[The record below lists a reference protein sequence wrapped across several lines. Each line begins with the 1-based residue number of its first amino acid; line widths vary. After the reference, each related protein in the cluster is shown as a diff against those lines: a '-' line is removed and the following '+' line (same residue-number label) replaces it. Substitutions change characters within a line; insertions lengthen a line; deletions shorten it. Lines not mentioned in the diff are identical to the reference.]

1 MASRGTFE
9 VLACLGLQTVP
20 IQTGNA
26 ETEQGERMLRGIII
40 SPDEGL
46 AEELQS
52 LLSETSW
59 LSVVRWVDRYPS
71 AVDLG
76 RTLRAHAPQVVFLGL
91 QDMDA
96 AFDTA
101 SRIEACAPGMQIV
114 AFGNNTD
121 SQALMA
127 LMRVGIREYLSAPFE
142 SREIQETL
150 TRAKE
155 NLDRNPLRRFESEYI
170 FSFLPAKPGV
180 GTSTI
185 AMNAAWAC
193 SRQPETKTLLV
204 DLDLN
209 SGMQRFMLK
218 LDNEYSIVD
227 AAANAFK
234 LDETLWPQLV
244 TSISHM
250 DVLHSG
256 RLNPGHHVEGAQIR
270 SMVEFARRNYQS
282 VCVDLSGNMEKYS
295 IEIMQESKRV
305 YLVTTPEIASLHLA
319 RERFHYLRQ
328 LDLGDRIQLVLNRS
342 QKRAPISVS
351 QIEDLLG
358 LPVLASI
365 PNDYQSV
372 GRALTD
378 GTPVDSNTDLGREFQ
393 SLAAAMMERK
403 PVKAAPKAGKWI
415 SDYLSILPGKSILF
429 ADKKNG

>member
-1 MASRGTFE
+1 
-9 VLACLGLQTVP
+9 
-20 IQTGNA
+20 
-26 ETEQGERMLRGIII
+26 MLRGIII
-40 SPDEGL
+40 TPDEGL
-46 AEELQS
+46 AEELQD
-52 LLSETSW
+52 LLSHVST
-59 LSVVRWVDRYPS
+59 LGIVRWVDRYPN
-71 AVDLG
+71 AIDLG
-76 RTLRAHAPQVVFLGL
+76 RTLRAHSPQVVFLGL

-96 AFDTA
+96 AFETA
-101 SRIEACAPGMQIV
+101 SRVEACVPGMQIV
-114 AFGNNTD
+114 TFGNNAD
-121 SQALMA
+121 PQALIA
-127 LMRVGIREYLSAPFE
+127 LMRVGIREYLASPFQL
-142 SREIQETL
+142 RDTLETL
-150 TRAKE
+150 SRVQE
-155 NLDRNPLRRFESEYI
+155 NLERNPLRPFESEYI

-193 SRQPETKTLLV
+193 SRLPETKTLLM

-227 AAANAFK
+227 ASENAFK

-244 TSISHM
+244 TSIGHM

-256 RLNPGHHVEGAQIR
+256 RLNPGYRIEGAQVR

-305 YLVTTPEIASLHLA
+305 FLVTTPEIASLHLA
-319 RERFHYLRQ
+319 RERYHYLRQ
-328 LDLGDRIQLVLNRS
+328 LDLGDRIQLVLNRA

-358 LPVLASI
+358 LPVLACI
-365 PNDYQSV
+365 QNDYQGVS
-372 GRALTD
+372 RALTA
-378 GTPVDSNTDLGREFQ
+378 GKPVDGSSELAREFQ
-393 SLAAAMMERK
+393 QLASAMMERK
-403 PVKAAPKAGKWI
+403 PAKAAPKAGKSI
-415 SDYLSILPGKSILF
+415 ADYLSILPGKSILF

>member
-1 MASRGTFE
+1 
-9 VLACLGLQTVP
+9 
-20 IQTGNA
+20 
-26 ETEQGERMLRGIII
+26 MLRGIII

-46 AEELQS
+46 AEELQE
-52 LLSETSW
+52 LLSQVNT
-59 LSVVRWVDRYPS
+59 VGIVRWVDRYPN
-71 AVDLG
+71 AIDLG

-96 AFDTA
+96 AFETA
-101 SRIEACAPGMQIV
+101 SRIEACVPGMQIV
-114 AFGNNTD
+114 TFGNNAD
-121 SQALMA
+121 PQALMA
-127 LMRVGIREYLSAPFE
+127 LMRLGIREYLGAPFQI
-142 SREIQETL
+142 RDITETL
-150 TRAKE
+150 KRVKE
-155 NLDRNPLRRFESEYI
+155 NLDRNPLRPFESEYI
-170 FSFLPAKPGV
+170 FSFLPSKPGV

-193 SRQPETKTLLV
+193 SRQPETKSLLI

-227 AAANAFK
+227 ASENAFR

-256 RLNPGHHVEGAQIR
+256 RLNPGYRIDGAQIR
-270 SMVEFARRNYQS
+270 SIVEFARRNYQS

-319 RERFHYLRQ
+319 RERYHYLRQ
-328 LDLGDRIQLVLNRS
+328 LDLGDRIQLILNRS
-342 QKRAPISVS
+342 QKRAHISVS

-358 LPVLASI
+358 IPVLASI
-365 PNDYQSV
+365 PNDYQGVSQ
-372 GRALTD
+372 ALTA
-378 GTPVDSNTDLGREFQ
+378 GKPVDVNSDLGHEFQ
-393 SLAAAMMERK
+393 VLAAAMMERK
-403 PVKAAPKAGKWI
+403 AVKSAAKAGKSI

-429 ADKKNG
+429 ADKKSG

>member
-1 MASRGTFE
+1 
-9 VLACLGLQTVP
+9 
-20 IQTGNA
+20 
-26 ETEQGERMLRGIII
+26 MLRGIII

-46 AEELQS
+46 AEELQE
-52 LLSETSW
+52 LLSQVST
-59 LSVVRWVDRYPS
+59 LGIVRWVDRYPN
-71 AVDLG
+71 AIDLG
-76 RTLRAHAPQVVFLGL
+76 RTLRAHSPQVIFLGL
-91 QDMDA
+91 QDLDQ
-96 AFDTA
+96 AFETA
-101 SRIEACAPGMQIV
+101 SRIEACVPGMQIV
-114 AFGNNTD
+114 TFGNNAD
-121 SQALMA
+121 PQALIA
-127 LMRVGIREYLSAPFE
+127 LMRVGIREYLAAPFQ
-142 SREIQETL
+142 SSDIVETL
-150 TRAKE
+150 TRVKE
-155 NLDRNPLRRFESEYI
+155 NLERNPLRPFESEYI

-193 SRQPETKTLLV
+193 SRQPETKTLLM

-227 AAANAFK
+227 ASENATK
-234 LDETLWPQLV
+234 LDETNWPQLV
-244 TSISHM
+244 TSISQM

-256 RLNPGHHVEGAQIR
+256 RLNPGYRIEGAQVR
-270 SMVEFARRNYQS
+270 SMVEFARRNYQT

-319 RERFHYLRQ
+319 RERYHYLRQ

-342 QKRAPISVS
+342 QKRAPISVG

-365 PNDYQSV
+365 PNDYQGVS
-372 GRALTD
+372 RALTA
-378 GTPVDSNTDLGREFQ
+378 GKPVDSNSELGHEFQ
-393 SLAAAMMERK
+393 RLAAAMMERK
-403 PVKAAPKAGKWI
+403 AVKTAAKSSKSI

>member
-1 MASRGTFE
+1 
-9 VLACLGLQTVP
+9 
-20 IQTGNA
+20 
-26 ETEQGERMLRGIII
+26 MLRGIII

-46 AEELQS
+46 AEELQDV
-52 LLSETSW
+52 LSQVST
-59 LSVVRWVDRYPS
+59 VGIVRWVDRYPNTI
-71 AVDLG
+71 DLG
-76 RTLRAHAPQVVFLGL
+76 RTLRAHSPQVVFLGL

-96 AFDTA
+96 AFETA
-101 SRIEACAPGMQIV
+101 SQIEAAVSGMQIV
-114 AFGNNTD
+114 TFGTNTD
-121 SQALMA
+121 PQALIA
-127 LMRVGIREYLSAPFE
+127 LMRVGIREYLASPFQL
-142 SREIQETL
+142 RDTMETL
-150 TRAKE
+150 TRVQD
-155 NLDRNPLRRFESEYI
+155 NLERNPLRPFESEYI

-185 AMNAAWAC
+185 VMNAAWAC
-193 SRQPETKTLLV
+193 SRQPNTRTLLM

-227 AAANAFK
+227 AADNAFK

-244 TSISHM
+244 TSLGHM
-250 DVLHSG
+250 DVIHSG
-256 RLNPGHHVEGAQIR
+256 RLNPGYRIEGAQVR

-305 YLVTTPEIASLHLA
+305 FLVTTPEIASLHLA

-328 LDLGDRIQLVLNRS
+328 LDLGDRIQLILNRS

-358 LPVLASI
+358 LPVLACI
-365 PNDYQSV
+365 PNDYQGVS
-372 GRALTD
+372 RALTA
-378 GTPVDSNTDLGREFQ
+378 GKPVDTNSELGQEFQ
-393 SLAAAMMERK
+393 RLAASMMERK
-403 PVKAAPKAGKWI
+403 AQKVAAKAGKSI

-429 ADKKNG
+429 ADKKGS

>member
-1 MASRGTFE
+1 
-9 VLACLGLQTVP
+9 
-20 IQTGNA
+20 
-26 ETEQGERMLRGIII
+26 MLRGIII

-46 AEELQS
+46 AEELQE
-52 LLSETSW
+52 LLSQVSN
-59 LSVVRWVDRYPS
+59 LGIVRWVDRYPN
-71 AVDLG
+71 AIDLG
-76 RTLRAHAPQVVFLGL
+76 RTLRAHSPQVIFLGL

-96 AFDTA
+96 AFETA
-101 SRIEACAPGMQIV
+101 NRIESSVPGMQIV
-114 AFGNNTD
+114 TFGNSVD
-121 SQALMA
+121 PQELIA
-127 LMRVGIREYLSAPFE
+127 LMRVGIREYLAAPFQLAD
-142 SREIQETL
+142 ILETL
-150 TRAKE
+150 HRVTD
-155 NLDRNPLRRFESEYI
+155 NLDRNPLRPFESEFI

-193 SRQPETKTLLV
+193 SRQPDTKTLLM

-218 LDNEYSIVD
+218 LDNHYSIVD
-227 AAANAFK
+227 ASENAFK

-256 RLNPGHHVEGAQIR
+256 RLNPGYRIEGAQIR

-319 RERFHYLRQ
+319 RERYHYLRQ

-342 QKRAPISVS
+342 QKRAPISVR

-358 LPVLASI
+358 IPVLASI
-365 PNDYQSV
+365 PNDYQGVS
-372 GRALTD
+372 RALTA
-378 GTPVDSNTDLGREFQ
+378 GKPVDVNSDLGREFQ
-393 SLAAAMMERK
+393 ALALAMMERK
-403 PVKAAPKAGKWI
+403 ALKASPKAGKSI

>member
-1 MASRGTFE
+1 
-9 VLACLGLQTVP
+9 
-20 IQTGNA
+20 
-26 ETEQGERMLRGIII
+26 MLRGIII
-40 SPDEGL
+40 TPDEGL
-46 AEELQS
+46 AEELQD
-52 LLSETSW
+52 LLSQVST
-59 LSVVRWVDRYPS
+59 LGIVRWVDRYPN
-71 AVDLG
+71 AIDLG
-76 RTLRAHAPQVVFLGL
+76 RTLRAHSPQVVFLGL

-96 AFDTA
+96 AFETA
-101 SRIEACAPGMQIV
+101 SRVEACVPGMQIV
-114 AFGNNTD
+114 TFGNNAD
-121 SQALMA
+121 PQALIA
-127 LMRVGIREYLSAPFE
+127 LMRVGIREYLASPFQL
-142 SREIQETL
+142 RDTLETL
-150 TRAKE
+150 SRVQE
-155 NLDRNPLRRFESEYI
+155 NLERNPLRPFESEYI

-193 SRQPETKTLLV
+193 SRLPETKTLLM

-227 AAANAFK
+227 ASENAFK

-244 TSISHM
+244 TSIGHM

-256 RLNPGHHVEGAQIR
+256 RLNPGYRIEGAQVR

-305 YLVTTPEIASLHLA
+305 FLVTTPEIASLHLA
-319 RERFHYLRQ
+319 RERYHYLRQ
-328 LDLGDRIQLVLNRS
+328 LDLGDRIQLVLNRA

-358 LPVLASI
+358 LPVLACI
-365 PNDYQSV
+365 QNDYQGVS
-372 GRALTD
+372 RALTA
-378 GTPVDSNTDLGREFQ
+378 GKPVDGSSELAREFQ
-393 SLAAAMMERK
+393 QLASAMMERK
-403 PVKAAPKAGKWI
+403 PAKAAPKAGKSI
-415 SDYLSILPGKSILF
+415 ADYLSILPGKSILF

>member
-1 MASRGTFE
+1 
-9 VLACLGLQTVP
+9 
-20 IQTGNA
+20 
-26 ETEQGERMLRGIII
+26 MLRGIII
-40 SPDEGL
+40 TPDEAL
-46 AEELQS
+46 AEELQD
-52 LLSETSW
+52 LLSQVST
-59 LSVVRWVDRYPS
+59 LGIVRWVDRYPN
-71 AVDLG
+71 AIDLG
-76 RTLRAHAPQVVFLGL
+76 RTLRAHSPQVVFLGL

-96 AFDTA
+96 AFETA
-101 SRIEACAPGMQIV
+101 SRIEACVPGMQIV
-114 AFGNNTD
+114 TFGNNAD
-121 SQALMA
+121 PQALIA
-127 LMRVGIREYLSAPFE
+127 LMRVGIREYLSSPFQL
-142 SREIQETL
+142 RDTLETL
-150 TRAKE
+150 SRVQD
-155 NLDRNPLRRFESEYI
+155 NLERNPLRPFESEYI
-170 FSFLPAKPGV
+170 FSFLPSKPGV

-193 SRQPETKTLLV
+193 SRLPETKTLLM

-227 AAANAFK
+227 ASENAFK

-244 TSISHM
+244 TTIGHM

-256 RLNPGHHVEGAQIR
+256 RLNPGYRIEGAQIR

-319 RERFHYLRQ
+319 RERYHYLRQ

-358 LPVLASI
+358 LPVLACI
-365 PNDYQSV
+365 QNDYQGVS
-372 GRALTD
+372 RALTA
-378 GTPVDSNTDLGREFQ
+378 GKPVDISSELGREFQ
-393 SLAAAMMERK
+393 QLASAMMERK
-403 PVKAAPKAGKWI
+403 PAKMAPKAGKSI
-415 SDYLSILPGKSILF
+415 ADYLSILPGKSILF

>member
-1 MASRGTFE
+1 
-9 VLACLGLQTVP
+9 
-20 IQTGNA
+20 
-26 ETEQGERMLRGIII
+26 MLRGIII

-46 AEELQS
+46 AEELQD
-52 LLSETSW
+52 LLSQVSA
-59 LSVVRWVDRYPS
+59 LGIVRWIDRYPS

-76 RTLRAHAPQVVFLGL
+76 RTLRAHSPQVIFLGL
-91 QDMDA
+91 QDLEQ
-96 AFDTA
+96 AFETA
-101 SRIEACAPGMQIV
+101 SRIEACVPGMQIV
-114 AFGNNTD
+114 TFGNNAD
-121 SQALMA
+121 PQALIA
-127 LMRVGIREYLSAPFE
+127 LMRVGIREYLAAPFQ
-142 SREIQETL
+142 SSDIVETL
-150 TRAKE
+150 ARVKE
-155 NLDRNPLRRFESEYI
+155 NLDRNPLRPFESEFI

-193 SRQPETKTLLV
+193 SRQPETKTLLM

-227 AAANAFK
+227 ASENASK
-234 LDETLWPQLV
+234 LDETNWPQLV
-244 TSISHM
+244 TSISQM

-256 RLNPGHHVEGAQIR
+256 RLNPGYRIEVAQVR
-270 SMVEFARRNYQS
+270 SMVEFARRNYQT

-295 IEIMQESKRV
+295 LEIMQESKRV
-305 YLVTTPEIASLHLA
+305 FLVTTPEIASLHLA
-319 RERFHYLRQ
+319 RERYHYLRQ

-342 QKRAPISVS
+342 QKRAPISVG

-365 PNDYQSV
+365 PNDYQGVS
-372 GRALTD
+372 RALTA
-378 GTPVDSNTDLGREFQ
+378 GKPVDSNSELGQEFQ
-393 SLAAAMMERK
+393 RLAAAMMERK
-403 PVKAAPKAGKWI
+403 AVKTAAKSSKSI

>member
-1 MASRGTFE
+1 
-9 VLACLGLQTVP
+9 
-20 IQTGNA
+20 
-26 ETEQGERMLRGIII
+26 MLRGIII

-46 AEELQS
+46 AEELQE
-52 LLSETSW
+52 LLSQVSN
-59 LSVVRWVDRYPS
+59 LGIVRWVDRYPN
-71 AVDLG
+71 AIDLG
-76 RTLRAHAPQVVFLGL
+76 RTLRAHSPQVIFLGL

-96 AFDTA
+96 AFETA
-101 SRIEACAPGMQIV
+101 NRIESSVPGMQIV
-114 AFGNNTD
+114 TFGNSVD
-121 SQALMA
+121 PQELIA
-127 LMRVGIREYLSAPFE
+127 LMRVGIREYLAAPFQLAD
-142 SREIQETL
+142 ILETL
-150 TRAKE
+150 HRVTD
-155 NLDRNPLRRFESEYI
+155 NLDRNPLRPFESEFI

-193 SRQPETKTLLV
+193 SRQPDTKTLLM

-218 LDNEYSIVD
+218 LDNHYSIVD
-227 AAANAFK
+227 ASENAFK

-256 RLNPGHHVEGAQIR
+256 RLNPGYRIEGAQIR

-319 RERFHYLRQ
+319 RERYHYLRQ

-342 QKRAPISVS
+342 QKRAPISVR

-358 LPVLASI
+358 IPVLASI
-365 PNDYQSV
+365 PNDYQGVS
-372 GRALTD
+372 RALTA
-378 GTPVDSNTDLGREFQ
+378 GKPVDVNSDLGREFQ
-393 SLAAAMMERK
+393 TLALAMMERK
-403 PVKAAPKAGKWI
+403 ALKASPKAGKSI

>member
-1 MASRGTFE
+1 
-9 VLACLGLQTVP
+9 
-20 IQTGNA
+20 
-26 ETEQGERMLRGIII
+26 MLRGIII

-46 AEELQS
+46 AEELQE
-52 LLSETSW
+52 LLSQVST
-59 LSVVRWVDRYPS
+59 LGIVRWVDRYPN
-71 AVDLG
+71 AIDLG
-76 RTLRAHAPQVVFLGL
+76 RTLRAHSPQVIFLGL
-91 QDMDA
+91 QDLDQ
-96 AFDTA
+96 AFETA
-101 SRIEACAPGMQIV
+101 SRIEACVPGMQIV
-114 AFGNNTD
+114 TFGNNAD
-121 SQALMA
+121 PQALIA
-127 LMRVGIREYLSAPFE
+127 LMRVGIREYLAAPFQ
-142 SREIQETL
+142 SSDIVETL
-150 TRAKE
+150 TRVKE
-155 NLDRNPLRRFESEYI
+155 NLERNPLRPFESEYL

-193 SRQPETKTLLV
+193 SRQPETKTLLM

-227 AAANAFK
+227 ASENATK
-234 LDETLWPQLV
+234 LDETNWPQLV
-244 TSISHM
+244 TSISQM

-256 RLNPGHHVEGAQIR
+256 RLNPGYRIEGAQVR
-270 SMVEFARRNYQS
+270 SMVEFARRNYQT

-319 RERFHYLRQ
+319 RERYHYLRQ

-342 QKRAPISVS
+342 QKRAPISVG

-365 PNDYQSV
+365 PNDYQGVS
-372 GRALTD
+372 RALTA
-378 GTPVDSNTDLGREFQ
+378 GKPVDSNSELGHEFQ
-393 SLAAAMMERK
+393 RLAAAMMERK
-403 PVKAAPKAGKWI
+403 AVKTAAKSSKSI

>member
-1 MASRGTFE
+1 
-9 VLACLGLQTVP
+9 
-20 IQTGNA
+20 
-26 ETEQGERMLRGIII
+26 MLRGIII

-46 AEELQS
+46 AEELQE
-52 LLSETSW
+52 LLSQVSAIGI
-59 LSVVRWVDRYPS
+59 VRWVDRYPN
-71 AVDLG
+71 AIDLG
-76 RTLRAHAPQVVFLGL
+76 RTLRAHSPQVVFLAL
-91 QDMDA
+91 HDLDA
-96 AFDTA
+96 AFQTA
-101 SRIEACAPGMQIV
+101 NQIESTVPGMQIV
-114 AFGNNTD
+114 TFGNNTD
-121 SQALMA
+121 PQALIA
-127 LMRVGIREYLSAPFE
+127 LMRVGIREYLASPFQM
-142 SREIQETL
+142 RETMETL
-150 TRAKE
+150 NRVKE
-155 NLDRNPLRRFESEYI
+155 NLDRNPLRPFESEYI

-180 GTSTI
+180 GTSTV

-193 SRQPETKTLLV
+193 SRQPETKTLLM

-227 AAANAFK
+227 AAENAFK

-244 TSISHM
+244 TSIGHL

-256 RLNPGHHVEGAQIR
+256 RLNPGYRIEGAQIR
-270 SMVEFARRNYQS
+270 SMIEFARRNYRA

-328 LDLGDRIQLVLNRS
+328 LDLGDRIQLILNRS

-358 LPVLASI
+358 LPVLSCI
-365 PNDYQSV
+365 PNDYQGVS
-372 GRALTD
+372 RALTA
-378 GTPVDSNTDLGREFQ
+378 GRPVESNSDLGGDFQ
-393 SLAAAMMERK
+393 QLASAMMERK
-403 PVKAAPKAGKWI
+403 AVKAAPKAGKSI

-429 ADKKNG
+429 ADKK

>member
-1 MASRGTFE
+1 
-9 VLACLGLQTVP
+9 
-20 IQTGNA
+20 
-26 ETEQGERMLRGIII
+26 MLRGIII

-46 AEELQS
+46 AEELQE
-52 LLSETSW
+52 LLSQGST
-59 LSVVRWVDRYPS
+59 LGIVRWLDRYPS
-71 AVDLG
+71 AIDLG
-76 RTLRAHAPQVVFLGL
+76 RTLRAHSPQVVFLGL

-96 AFDTA
+96 AFETA
-101 SRIEACAPGMQIV
+101 SRVEACVPGMQIV
-114 AFGNNTD
+114 TFGNNAD
-121 SQALMA
+121 PQVLIA
-127 LMRVGIREYLSAPFE
+127 LMRLGIREYLGAPLQ
-142 SREIQETL
+142 IADITETL
-150 TRAKE
+150 IRVTE
-155 NLDRNPLRRFESEYI
+155 NLNRNPLRPFESEYI

-193 SRQPETKTLLV
+193 SRQPETKTLLI

-227 AAANAFK
+227 ASENAFR

-250 DVLHSG
+250 DILHSG
-256 RLNPGHHVEGAQIR
+256 RLNPGYRIEGAQIR
-270 SMVEFARRNYQS
+270 SIVEFARRNYQS

-295 IEIMQESKRV
+295 LEIMQESKRV

-319 RERFHYLRQ
+319 RERYHYLRQ

-365 PNDYQSV
+365 PNDYQGVS
-372 GRALTD
+372 RALTS
-378 GTPVDSNTDLGREFQ
+378 GKPVDSNSDLGHEFQ
-393 SLAAAMMERK
+393 VLAAAMMERK
-403 PVKAAPKAGKWI
+403 AVKSPVKAGKSI

-429 ADKKNG
+429 ADKKSG

>member
-1 MASRGTFE
+1 
-9 VLACLGLQTVP
+9 
-20 IQTGNA
+20 
-26 ETEQGERMLRGIII
+26 MLRGIII

-46 AEELQS
+46 AEELQE
-52 LLSETSW
+52 LLSQVST
-59 LSVVRWVDRYPS
+59 LGIVRWVDRYPS
-71 AVDLG
+71 AIDLG
-76 RTLRAHAPQVVFLGL
+76 RTLRAHSPQVIFLGL
-91 QDMDA
+91 QDLDA
-96 AFDTA
+96 AFESA
-101 SRIEACAPGMQIV
+101 SRIEACVPGMQIV
-114 AFGNNTD
+114 TFGNNAD
-121 SQALMA
+121 PQALIS
-127 LMRVGIREYLSAPFE
+127 LMRVGIREYLSAPFQ
-142 SREIQETL
+142 IADIVETL
-150 TRAKE
+150 SRVKD
-155 NLDRNPLRRFESEYI
+155 NLERNPLRPFESEYI

-185 AMNAAWAC
+185 AMNSAWAC
-193 SRQPETKTLLV
+193 SRQPETKTLLM

-227 AAANAFK
+227 ASENAFK
-234 LDETLWPQLV
+234 LDETNWPQLV

-256 RLNPGHHVEGAQIR
+256 RLNPGYRIEGAQIR
-270 SMVEFARRNYQS
+270 SMVEFARRNYQA

-305 YLVTTPEIASLHLA
+305 FLVTTPEIASLHLA
-319 RERFHYLRQ
+319 RERYHYLRQ

-365 PNDYQSV
+365 PNDYQGVS
-372 GRALTD
+372 RALTA
-378 GTPVDSNTDLGREFQ
+378 GKPVDVNSDLGREFQ
-393 SLAAAMMERK
+393 LLAAAMMERK
-403 PVKAAPKAGKWI
+403 AAKVTAKAGKSI

>member
-1 MASRGTFE
+1 
-9 VLACLGLQTVP
+9 
-20 IQTGNA
+20 
-26 ETEQGERMLRGIII
+26 MLRSIII
-40 SPDEGL
+40 CPDEGL
-46 AEELQS
+46 AEELQE
-52 LLSETSW
+52 LLSQVPDLTI
-59 LSVVRWVDRYPS
+59 VRWVDRYPNDI
-71 AVDLG
+71 DLG
-76 RTLRAHAPQVVFLGL
+76 RTLRAHSPQVIFLGL

-96 AFDTA
+96 AFETA
-101 SRIEACAPGMQIV
+101 ARVEACLPGMQIV
-114 AFGNNTD
+114 TFGADTD
-121 SQALMA
+121 PQALIS
-127 LMRVGIREYLSAPFE
+127 LMRVGIREYLASPFQM
-142 SREIQETL
+142 RETMETL
-150 TRAKE
+150 QRIKE
-155 NLDRNPLRRFESEYI
+155 NLDRNPLRSFESEYI

-193 SRQPETKTLLV
+193 SRQPDTKTLLL

-227 AAANAFK
+227 AAENAFK

-256 RLNPGHHVEGAQIR
+256 RLNPGYRIDGAQIR

-319 RERFHYLRQ
+319 RERFQYLRQ
-328 LDLGDRIQLVLNRS
+328 LELADRIHLILNRS

-365 PNDYQSV
+365 QNDYQGVS
-372 GRALTD
+372 RALTS
-378 GTPVDSNTDLGREFQ
+378 GKPVDTNSELGREFQ
-393 SLAAAMMERK
+393 LLASAMMERK
-403 PVKAAPKAGKWI
+403 PEKVAPKAGKSI

-429 ADKKNG
+429 AGKK

>member
-1 MASRGTFE
+1 
-9 VLACLGLQTVP
+9 
-20 IQTGNA
+20 
-26 ETEQGERMLRGIII
+26 MLRGIII

-46 AEELQS
+46 AEELQE
-52 LLSETSW
+52 LLSQGST
-59 LSVVRWVDRYPS
+59 LGIVRWLDRYPS
-71 AVDLG
+71 AIDLG
-76 RTLRAHAPQVVFLGL
+76 RTLRAHSPQVVFLGL

-96 AFDTA
+96 AFETA
-101 SRIEACAPGMQIV
+101 SRVEACVPGMQIV
-114 AFGNNTD
+114 TFGNNAD
-121 SQALMA
+121 PQALIA
-127 LMRVGIREYLSAPFE
+127 LMRLGIREYLGAPLQ
-142 SREIQETL
+142 IADITETL
-150 TRAKE
+150 IRVTE
-155 NLDRNPLRRFESEYI
+155 NLNRNPLRPFESEYI

-193 SRQPETKTLLV
+193 SRQPETKTLLI

-227 AAANAFK
+227 ASENAFR

-250 DVLHSG
+250 DILHSG
-256 RLNPGHHVEGAQIR
+256 RLNPGYRIEGAQIR
-270 SMVEFARRNYQS
+270 SIVEFARRNYQS

-295 IEIMQESKRV
+295 LEIMQESKRV

-319 RERFHYLRQ
+319 RERYHYLRQ

-365 PNDYQSV
+365 PNDYQGVS
-372 GRALTD
+372 RALTS
-378 GTPVDSNTDLGREFQ
+378 GKPVDSNSDLGHEFQ
-393 SLAAAMMERK
+393 VLAAAMMERK
-403 PVKAAPKAGKWI
+403 AVKSPVKAGKSI

-429 ADKKNG
+429 ADKKSG

>member
-1 MASRGTFE
+1 
-9 VLACLGLQTVP
+9 
-20 IQTGNA
+20 
-26 ETEQGERMLRGIII
+26 MLRGIII

-46 AEELQS
+46 AEELQEALSQVDS
-52 LLSETSW
+52 LEIIRW
-59 LSVVRWVDRYPS
+59 LDRYPN
-71 AVDLG
+71 AIDLG
-76 RTLRAHAPQVVFLGL
+76 RTLRAHSPQMVFLGL

-96 AFDTA
+96 AFETA
-101 SRIEACAPGMQIV
+101 SRIEACVSGMQIV
-114 AFGNNTD
+114 TFGRNTD
-121 SQALMA
+121 PQALIG
-127 LMRVGIREYLSAPFE
+127 LMRVGIREYLSSPFQT
-142 SREIQETL
+142 RDTL
-150 TRAKE
+150 QTFERVKE
-155 NLDRNPLRRFESEYI
+155 NLDRNPLRPFESEYI

-193 SRQPETKTLLV
+193 SRQPETKTLLL

-227 AAANAFK
+227 AAENAFR

-244 TSISHM
+244 TSMGHM

-256 RLNPGHHVEGAQIR
+256 RLNPGYRIEGAQIR

-305 YLVTTPEIASLHLA
+305 FLVTTPEIASLHLA
-319 RERFHYLRQ
+319 RERYHYLQQ
-328 LDLGDRIQLVLNRS
+328 LELGDRIQLVLNRS

-365 PNDYQSV
+365 PNDYQGIS
-372 GRALTD
+372 RALTA
-378 GTPVDSNTDLGREFQ
+378 GKPVDTSSDLGREFQ
-393 SLAAAMMERK
+393 VLAAAMMERK
-403 PVKAAPKAGKWI
+403 VVKAVAKPGKSI